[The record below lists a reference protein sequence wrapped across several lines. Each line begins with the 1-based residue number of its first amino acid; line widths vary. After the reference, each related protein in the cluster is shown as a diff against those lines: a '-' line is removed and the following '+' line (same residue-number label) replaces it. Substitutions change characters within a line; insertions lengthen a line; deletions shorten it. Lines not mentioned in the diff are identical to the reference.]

1 MPENKAKSYIIMTA
15 DYITFCTVC
24 TYRICSIR
32 RRSRLVAA
40 LELGKPCKK
49 NLSHA
54 MILSRIPLCPCAFL
68 SSSDPPHFLSSPKI
82 ALYLQKAPSSKPFGP
97 SVLEKAGYIRL
108 SFRKGG
114 QEEVS
119 HSPCIRSL
127 SQCIGMEGGTVN

>member
-1 MPENKAKSYIIMTA
+1 M
-15 DYITFCTVC
+15 
-24 TYRICSIR
+24 
-32 RRSRLVAA
+32 
-40 LELGKPCKK
+40 
-49 NLSHA
+49 
-54 MILSRIPLCPCAFL
+54 CPCTFL

-119 HSPCIRSL
+119 LSPCIRSL
-127 SQCIGMEGGTVN
+127 SQCIGMEGGSGIAKINAMSEIISEVVLEPKILSDF